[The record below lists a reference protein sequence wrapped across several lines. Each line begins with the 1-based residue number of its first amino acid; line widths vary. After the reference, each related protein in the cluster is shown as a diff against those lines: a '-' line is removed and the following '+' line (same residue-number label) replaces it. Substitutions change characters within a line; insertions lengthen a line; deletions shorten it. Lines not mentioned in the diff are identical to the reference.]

1 MKTDTLDLLDQI
13 YDNAQFGKQM
23 LSELIKHS
31 EDGSFRNALAE
42 QFAQY
47 HGIMESAQDSLR
59 AEEREQIKKGKK
71 KLSRFGDFSAKAAL
85 HMNLRIDK
93 TSSHM
98 AEMVMQGCV
107 SNITDIARGIRT
119 FAGAEDTAIELGKKF
134 VALEQENIRRMTDYL

>member
-23 LSELIKHS
+23 LSELIKQS

-47 HGIMESAQDSLR
+47 HVVMENTQDLLR
-59 AEEREQIKKGKK
+59 TEECQQIKKGKK
-71 KLSRFGDFSAKAAL
+71 TLDRFGDFSAKAAL

-107 SNITDIARGIRT
+107 SNITDLARGIRT

>member
-13 YDNAQFGKQM
+13 YDNAQFGKKM
-23 LSELIKHS
+23 LAALIKKS

-47 HGIMESAQDSLR
+47 HDVLENALELLR
-59 AEEREQIKKGKK
+59 AEEREEIKKNKK
-71 KLSRFGDFSAKAAL
+71 STGCFGDFSAKAAL
-85 HMNLRIDK
+85 RINLRIDK

-107 SNITDIARGIRT
+107 SNIIDLARGIRT

-134 VALEQENIRRMTDYL
+134 VGIEQDNIRRMTDYL